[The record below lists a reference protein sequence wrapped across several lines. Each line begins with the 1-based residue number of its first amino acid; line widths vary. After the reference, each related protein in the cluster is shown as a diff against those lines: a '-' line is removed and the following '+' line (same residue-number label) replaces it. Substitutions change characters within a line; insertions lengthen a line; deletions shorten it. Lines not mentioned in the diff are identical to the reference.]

1 MPWRR
6 RPTPSRSPC
15 GTPSRRPT
23 PSAAVPAPRSK
34 IAAKA
39 IVADQWHQFSKKDA
53 LDKRT
58 TIERLLMIE
67 KAILEEH
74 DGRIASEHILR
85 NLVEKQNDDYINAV
99 KKRPAWTTST
109 TSTER

>member
-1 MPWRR
+1 M
-6 RPTPSRSPC
+6 
-15 GTPSRRPT
+15 
-23 PSAAVPAPRSK
+23 
-34 IAAKA
+34 
-39 IVADQWHQFSKKDA
+39 FSKKDA

-99 KKRPAWTTST
+99 
-109 TSTER
+109 ERHGISPDVIIVDANSYIPGHYRDRVRSYELVGALQSAHDPRRLAAALFDVVS